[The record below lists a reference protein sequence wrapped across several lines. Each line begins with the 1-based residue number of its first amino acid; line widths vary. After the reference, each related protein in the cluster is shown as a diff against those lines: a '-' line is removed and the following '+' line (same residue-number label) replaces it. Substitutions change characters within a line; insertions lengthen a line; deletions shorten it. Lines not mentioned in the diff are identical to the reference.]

1 MNLRPKLFSLFS
13 NAIFFANGFSDNK
26 YEQSS
31 KCDVLSKF
39 SSHLQ
44 GVRLSMVRKIIL
56 DRMSSYSC
64 DIPRN
69 RCRELRLSKSDFKAH
84 RVCVTLFELILN
96 NKLLC

>member
-1 MNLRPKLFSLFS
+1 M
-13 NAIFFANGFSDNK
+13 
-26 YEQSS
+26 
-31 KCDVLSKF
+31 
-39 SSHLQ
+39 Q
-44 GVRLSMVRKIIL
+44 GVRPSMVREIIL